1 MTVSKADIL
10 ANLLAEAGVDVPA
23 DKVLTVL
30 GKMKALNKAQ
40 AAAVEQQKL
49 DSEAALLSM
58 CHNVFSLVT
67 EALED
72 VDILPGSNFS
82 VAVRF
87 ENDGP
92 IVQVEKIHAKG
103 IQAASTID
111 RTGQLVASKQNYA
124 LKRSYTPSTSMVG

>member
-49 DSEAALLSM
+49 DSEAALLAM

-111 RTGQLVASKQNYA
+111 RTGQLVASKHNYA